1 MVSDTPQQIFCNRVI
16 TYPNKTIDIRM
27 GIGSAGENKF
37 STA

>member
-1 MVSDTPQQIFCNRVI
+1 MVSDTPQQLFFNRVI

-27 GIGSAGENKF
+27 GIASEDENKF

>member
-1 MVSDTPQQIFCNRVI
+1 MVSDTPQQLFFNRVI
-16 TYPNKTIDIRM
+16 TYQNKNIDIRM